1 MLKLIKVSLFLILGS
16 FLTLGLRAQT
26 FTATLN
32 GHVLDQSGGAVAGA
46 KVVIRNI
53 GTNQEQSVSTG
64 TDGNF
69 VLPLL
74 PPGDYSLTVEAS
86 GFKREVRSGIT
97 LQVGQQ
103 AGVEIKLTLGNV
115 SEVVEVSEDIPLV
128 QSENASL
135 GNVVD
140 QKKVVELPLNGRD
153 YLQLAQ
159 LQPNVFAPAQGSSL
173 GFRGGLNVAGNSE
186 VANNYTMDGIDN
198 NDETTN
204 QPLHRPILDAVR
216 EFKVVT
222 GTYAAEYGRQAG
234 GQIIVTT
241 KSGTNQFHGSAFEF
255 HRNSIFDAANFFA
268 PSKPTFKRNQFGGV
282 IGGPI
287 RRDRTFFFA
296 GYEGQR
302 RGQQEASLANVPTD
316 AMKLGDFSALLTNQ
330 VIGTDAL
337 GRQIFRGQIFNPATR
352 RTVRT
357 GGRDRVVMDPF
368 PGNKIDLPTYGTP
381 QGIGLLALYPS
392 ANRSGANNFVS
403 AAASPLRLDQFSVRI
418 DHRFN
423 DKSTMFGAYEFAD
436 SSEFFALANPLCS
449 ARSVPGWGCNEMQR
463 TQSAA
468 IVWTY
473 TLSATLINEARLGY
487 TRFGFFRIQ
496 QDSNAD
502 VINRLKIGGLTDA
515 GDSAHPF
522 NNGAPQL
529 SLTGFDIIGG
539 PTNLPQGRHDNTYHY
554 VDNFTYIRGNHTMKF
569 GFDIRRFLFNSF
581 FTSFGRGAF
590 SFTGRSTGQ
599 PELVAAG
606 DSSSTGN
613 SVADLLLGL
622 PRQADR
628 NLGIP
633 FHNAMTFS
641 SGYYFQDDWKVT
653 RRLTLNYG
661 LRYELNLPP
670 VEKVNK
676 MASFDPAGA
685 SGLDPVTGKPIL
697 GTIKISGGSEAYIDP
712 VTKTLLIRPRPDVP
726 RRLWKTD
733 KNNFAPRLGLAWR
746 PFGNKTVVR
755 AGFGTFY
762 NYQIVGNGITPLSRN
777 SPFRQRQTAGPI
789 SAAGVSN
796 IKLANAFSGNPAVVA
811 PGIDPNFVTAYINQ
825 WSLGIQHEI
834 AKDTLLDVA
843 YLGSEGHKLPIGV
856 NINQASLP
864 SGDPRCSA
872 PNPPAEAKCSIALR
886 RPFPAYGNITGGY
899 ISSVGN
905 STYNGLQV
913 RLERRL
919 SGGLS
924 FLSSYNWSKAIDENF
939 GVSEGGDSSDF
950 FAQDARNL
958 KAERAASDYD
968 TRHRWVFSYVYDLPF
983 GKNHHLSSSSRVIN
997 GFIGGWQTTGILT
1010 LQTGRPFTVYAGE
1023 DISNTGGSADRP
1035 DLIGNPRI
1043 ANHGP
1048 NHWFN
1053 TCTLRGSALLNCA
1066 PGETP
1071 VWAYPAPNRFG
1082 NAGRNILRG
1091 DTLKNFDLGIYRSFR
1106 LTERQGLQFRAEV
1119 FNLFNHP
1126 NFYFPE
1132 ARLNQGKRFG
1142 TISRAAF
1149 QSQTGAQRQIQLA
1162 LKYIF

>member
-1 MLKLIKVSLFLILGS
+1 MLRLIKIGVVLLWAS
-16 FLTLGLRAQT
+16 FLSTRLPAQT

-32 GHVLDQSGGAVAGA
+32 GRVIDQTGGAVAGA
-46 KVVIRNI
+46 KVVIRNV
-53 GTNQEQSVSTG
+53 GTNQEQSVSS
-64 TDGNF
+64 DGNF

-74 PPGDYSLTVEAS
+74 PPGEYSLTVEAT

-115 SEVVEVSEDIPLV
+115 SEVVEVSENVPLV

-140 QKKVVELPLNGRD
+140 QKKIAELPLNGRD

-159 LQPNVFAPAQGSSL
+159 LQPNVFAPAQGSQL

-287 RRDRTFFFA
+287 RHDRTFFFA

-302 RGQQEASLANVPTD
+302 RGQQEASLANVPTE
-316 AMKLGDFSALLTNQ
+316 AMKMGDFSALLTSQ
-330 VIGTDAL
+330 VVGTDAM
-337 GRQIFRGQIFNPATR
+337 GRSIYRGQIFDPTTR
-352 RTVRT
+352 RTVTVNRVN
-357 GGRDRVVMDPF
+357 RVVMDPF
-368 PGNKIDLPTYGTP
+368 PENKIDLARYATP

-392 ANRSGANNFVS
+392 PNRPGANNFVS
-403 AAASPLRLDQFSVRI
+403 AAASPLRLNQFSARI

-423 DKSTMFGAYEFAD
+423 DKSNMFGAYEFAD
-436 SSEFFALANPLCS
+436 SREFFALANPLCS
-449 ARSVPGWGCNEMQR
+449 ARSVPGWGCNELQR
-463 TQSAA
+463 TQAAA

-473 TLSATLINEARLGY
+473 MLSTSLINEARLGY
-487 TRFGFFRIQ
+487 TRFGFYRIQ

-529 SLTGFDIIGG
+529 NLTGFDIIGG

-554 VDNFTYIRGNHTMKF
+554 VDNVTYIRGSHTMKF

-599 PELVAAG
+599 PELVASG
-606 DSSSTGN
+606 DSSTGS

-628 NLGIP
+628 NLGVP

-653 RRLTLNYG
+653 PRLTFNYG

-676 MASFDPAGA
+676 MASFDP
-685 SGLDPVTGKPIL
+685 TT
-697 GTIKISGGSEAYIDP
+697 GTIKVSGGFEALPINDTSVPGLYLR
-712 VTKTLLIRPRPDVP
+712 VRPRPDVG

-733 KNNFAPRLGLAWR
+733 KNNFAPRIGLAWR

-777 SPFRQRQTAGPI
+777 SPFRQRQTAGPV

-796 IKLANAFSGNPAVVA
+796 IKLANAFAGDPSVVA

-856 NINQASLP
+856 NINQATLGPGPIKS
-864 SGDPRCSA
+864 
-872 PNPPAEAKCSIALR
+872 R
-886 RPFPAYGNITGGY
+886 RPFPDYGNITGGY

-924 FLSSYNWSKAIDENF
+924 FLSSYNWSKAIDQNF

-950 FAQDARNL
+950 FAQDSRNL

-983 GKNHHLSSSSRVIN
+983 GRHHTISSSNRIVN

-1023 DISNTGGSADRP
+1023 DISNTGGTADRP
-1035 DLIGNPRI
+1035 NLIGNPRV
-1043 ANHGP
+1043 ANPGP
-1048 NHWFN
+1048 GHWFN
-1053 TCTLRGSALLNCA
+1053 TCTILRDATLQNCA
-1066 PGETP
+1066 PGEAP
-1071 VWAYPAPNRFG
+1071 AWAYPAPNTFG

-1091 DTLKNFDLGIYRSFR
+1091 DSLKNFDLGVYRSFR
-1106 LTERQGLQFRAEV
+1106 LTERQGLQFRAEA

-1132 ARLNQGKRFG
+1132 ARLNQGSRVG
-1142 TISRAAF
+1142 AITRAAF

-1162 LKYIF
+1162 LKYLF

>member
-1 MLKLIKVSLFLILGS
+1 MFRSRKIGFLLVVLGS
-16 FLTLGLRAQT
+16 LLAAGLHAQT
-26 FTATLN
+26 FTATLS
-32 GHVLDQSGGAVAGA
+32 GRVIDPSGGAVVGA
-46 KVVIRNI
+46 KVTIHNV
-53 GTNQEQSVSTG
+53 GTNQEQTVTIAG
-64 TDGNF
+64 DGNF

-74 PPGDYSLTVEAS
+74 PPGEYSLSVEAT

-103 AGVEIKLTLGNV
+103 VGIEIKLSLGNV
-115 SEVVEVSEDIPLV
+115 SEVIQVSEDVPLV

-140 QKKVVELPLNGRD
+140 QKKIVELPLNGRD

-159 LQPNVFAPAQGSSL
+159 LQPNVFAPAQGSTL
-173 GFRGGLNVAGNSE
+173 GFRGGINIAGNSE

-255 HRNSIFDAANFFA
+255 YRDSIFDASNFFA
-268 PSKPTFKRNQFGGV
+268 PAKPTFRRNQFGGV

-287 RRDRTFFFA
+287 RHDRTFFFA

-302 RGQQEASLANVPTD
+302 RGQQEASLANVPTE

-330 VIGTDAL
+330 VIRTDAL
-337 GRQIFRGQIFNPATR
+337 GRPIYKGQIFDPSTR
-352 RTVRT
+352 RTV
-357 GGRDRVVMDPF
+357 GGKPVMDPF
-368 PGNKIDLPTYGTP
+368 PNNKIDLTKFGSP
-381 QGIGLLALYPS
+381 QGIGLLALYP
-392 ANRSGANNFVS
+392 NPNLTGANNFVS
-403 AAASPLRLDQFSVRI
+403 AAASPLRLDQFSVRV

-423 DKSTMFGAYEFAD
+423 DKSNMFGAYEFAD
-436 SSEFFALANPLCS
+436 SNEFFALANPLCS
-449 ARSVPGWGCNEMQR
+449 ARSVPGWGCNELQR
-463 TQSAA
+463 TQTAA
-468 IVWTY
+468 IIWTY
-473 TLSATLINEARLGY
+473 TLSAHLINEARIGY
-487 TRFGFFRIQ
+487 TRFGFFRLQ
-496 QDSNAD
+496 QDRNAD
-502 VINRLKIGGLTDA
+502 VVKRLNIGGLTDA
-515 GDSAHPF
+515 GDPAHPF

-529 SLTGFDIIGG
+529 TLSGFDTIGG

-554 VDNFTYIRGNHTMKF
+554 VDNMTYIRGSHTMKF

-599 PELVAAG
+599 PELVAIN
-606 DSSSTGN
+606 DTQTGN

-628 NLGIP
+628 NLGEP

-641 SGYYFQDDWKVT
+641 SGYYFQDDWKVSP
-653 RRLTLNYG
+653 RLTLNLG

-676 MASFDPAGA
+676 MASFDPT
-685 SGLDPVTGKPIL
+685 P
-697 GTIKISGGSEAYIDP
+697 GTIKVSGGSEAYIDP
-712 VTKTLLIRPRPDVP
+712 VTKKLLLRPRPDVG

-733 KNNFAPRLGLAWR
+733 KNNFGPRIGLAWR
-746 PFGNKTVVR
+746 PFGNKTVIR

-796 IKLANAFSGNPAVVA
+796 IRLASAFSGNPAVVA
-811 PGIDPNFVTAYINQ
+811 PGIDPNFVTAYLNQ
-825 WSLGIQHEI
+825 WSLGVQHEI

-843 YLGSEGHKLPIGV
+843 YLGSEAHKLPIGV
-856 NINQASLP
+856 NINQAMLGAGP
-864 SGDPRCSA
+864 IRD
-872 PNPPAEAKCSIALR
+872 R
-886 RPFPAYGNITGGY
+886 RPFPDFGNITGGY

-924 FLSSYNWSKAIDENF
+924 FLSSYNWSKSIDQNF
-939 GVSEGGDSSDF
+939 GISEGGDSSDF

-958 KAERAASDYD
+958 KAERGPSDYD

-983 GKNHHLSSSSRVIN
+983 GKGRRFSNANRVIN
-997 GFIGGWQTTGILT
+997 ALIGGWQTTGILT
-1010 LQTGRPFTVYAGE
+1010 LQTARPFTVTMGRDA
-1023 DISNTGGSADRP
+1023 SNTGGGSDRP
-1035 DLIGNPRI
+1035 NLIGEWRISNPT
-1043 ANHGP
+1043 P
-1048 NHWFN
+1048 NRWFN
-1053 TCTLRGSALLNCA
+1053 TCTIDPQGVLANCA
-1066 PGETP
+1066 AGEKP
-1071 VWAYPAPNRFG
+1071 AWAIPAPGTFG

-1091 DTLKNFDLGIYRSFR
+1091 DGLKNFDLGLFRSFR
-1106 LTERQGLQFRAEV
+1106 ITERQGLQFRAEL
-1119 FNLFNHP
+1119 FNLANHP
-1126 NFYFPE
+1126 NLYFPE
-1132 ARLNQGKRFG
+1132 ARIDQGRRLG
-1142 TISRAAF
+1142 SITRAAF
-1149 QSQTGAQRQIQLA
+1149 QSQTGAQRQMQLA
-1162 LKYIF
+1162 VKYIF